1 LINKIDKRFIK
12 FLFVGGLNTIFGY
25 GLFAFFIFLHLNYIV
40 AITLGT
46 FIAILFNFKTTGLIV
61 FKNNDNKLIL
71 KFFGVYLVVYFLNV
85 VGLWIFN
92 QFDISNYIAGA
103 VLVFPVAIV
112 SFLLM
117 RKIVFK

>member
-1 LINKIDKRFIK
+1 MINKIDKRFIK